1 MPSKLIE
8 SWWTYLDCFLL
19 QYGIYG
25 DPTQTA
31 WIIWKTA
38 EPITTNTKSAWK
50 GNMYQLYIKLNTMTY
65 NQFRADWMLVI
76 CLWGLGYI
84 SSLCHILGVLLI
96 RLPHLR
102 CAGHLDG
109 CIWNVLPDKQ
119 VVRDWRLCGGVR
131 SDALLDLLL
140 SLIDDTRTAN
150 TTQHVQL
157 PQSHVTVENLP
168 VISFRLIFTKPPSL
182 LLFFVLKAT
191 QSFIFRVFRIRN
203 KDASVCLWCEVNVHG
218 WWPNTLL
225 SSFPVMD
232 QNLFCVNS
240 SVIKR
245 WIMWILYKRTEKRT
259 LLIHHWWMR
268 SVIIIYHICLGT
280 GQVSV
285 KGLYWI
291 DRLWIHSLVLCVC
304 LSLTHRERE
313 HTRR

>member
-1 MPSKLIE
+1 MLENWGIMPSKLIE

-65 NQFRADWMLVI
+65 NQFRADWILVI

-140 SLIDDTRTAN
+140 NRWYQNCQHN
-150 TTQHVQL
+150 TTCAVAAI
-157 PQSHVTVENLP
+157 T
-168 VISFRLIFTKPPSL
+168 
-182 LLFFVLKAT
+182 
-191 QSFIFRVFRIRN
+191 
-203 KDASVCLWCEVNVHG
+203 CYCW
-218 WWPNTLL
+218 
-225 SSFPVMD
+225 
-232 QNLFCVNS
+232 
-240 SVIKR
+240 
-245 WIMWILYKRTEKRT
+245 
-259 LLIHHWWMR
+259 
-268 SVIIIYHICLGT
+268 
-280 GQVSV
+280 
-285 KGLYWI
+285 
-291 DRLWIHSLVLCVC
+291 
-304 LSLTHRERE
+304 
-313 HTRR
+313 